1 MIHWQKSKSHK
12 SLCGYYEK
20 HKDTDHLF
28 LVPNDSN
35 KIKNIM
41 HDPHFCPV
49 CKEIYNGDAKEAE
62 EIVLDKI
69 LDEIYDSYGG
79 D

>member
-28 LVPNDSN
+28 LVPNDSH
-35 KIKNIM
+35 KLKLIM

-49 CKEIYNGDAKEAE
+49 CKEIYNEE
-62 EIVLDKI
+62 TEIVLDKL
-69 LDEIYDSYGG
+69 LDEITDSYGG